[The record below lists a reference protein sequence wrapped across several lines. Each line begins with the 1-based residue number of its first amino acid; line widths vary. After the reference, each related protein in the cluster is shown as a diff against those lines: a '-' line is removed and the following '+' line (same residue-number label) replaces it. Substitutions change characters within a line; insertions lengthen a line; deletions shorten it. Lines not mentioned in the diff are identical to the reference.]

1 MIFLH
6 DCDTMSLASDGARA
20 HLPQKDAV
28 EFFFFFFSESL
39 GRFLKVAEF
48 NVSTDTLGICCAYF
62 SNIN

>member
-1 MIFLH
+1 
-6 DCDTMSLASDGARA
+6 MSLASDGAHA

-39 GRFLKVAEF
+39 GRFLKVAKF